1 MSDETFELSAAD
13 PFEEQLIEIAKT
25 HRERNAQYRVSPV
38 KILPLEFWLA
48 RVTIKGMRAYQATT
62 PAKTKD
68 DILDAAVYSIMIL
81 EQLKSEGNP

>member
-1 MSDETFELSAAD
+1 MSDETFELSSTD

-48 RVTIKGMRAYQATT
+48 QVTIKGMRAYQATT
-62 PAKTKD
+62 PTKMKD
-68 DILDAAVYSIMIL
+68 ELIDTAVYAVMIL